1 VRDEFAHYLALGDSM
16 SIDLY
21 PALDAGKTDVSVALE
36 RIEGAGE
43 VAPLGAASLFH
54 QNDEETLPDEV
65 GNDLVSRYP
74 GITYRRLA
82 TDGATIGDVFG
93 EQLPL
98 VPESAE
104 RTIITLTIGSEDL
117 FSAFSGAPKRT
128 LLDQIVGD
136 LVEAYDLLIGA
147 IRASRPNAL
156 ILATTVTDASDRT
169 GRIKGVLD
177 DVSPLPLRVLDT
189 FNVHIREVVSGM
201 PGVAVADAYGH
212 FLGHGATQPEED
224 RWYWQRSPI
233 ELNARGANELR
244 KVWMETLRGA
254 VGE

>member
-1 VRDEFAHYLALGDSM
+1 MSFSAYVALGDSQ

-21 PALDAGKTDVSVALE
+21 PALDAGRTAVSVALE
-36 RIEGAGE
+36 RIEGAGA
-43 VAPLGAASLFH
+43 VAPLGAASLFY
-54 QNDEETLPDEV
+54 QNDGESLPDET
-65 GNDLVSRYP
+65 GNDLVSRFP
-74 GITYRRLA
+74 GITYHRLA
-82 TDGATIGDVFG
+82 VDGATIGDVFG
-93 EQLPL
+93 EQLALLPASDA
-98 VPESAE
+98 P
-104 RTIITLTIGSEDL
+104 TIVTLTIGSEDL

-128 LLDQIVGD
+128 LLEQIVGD

-147 IRASRPNAL
+147 ISATRPNSL
-156 ILATTVTDASDRT
+156 IIATTVTDPSDRT

-177 DVSPLPLRVLDT
+177 DVSPLPLKGMYT
-189 FNVHIREVVSGM
+189 FNDHIRDVVSGM
-201 PGVAVADAYGH
+201 PDVWVADAYVH

-224 RWYWQRSPI
+224 RWYWRRSPI